1 MSRPERTPVPAS
13 RYPIPYWDSLTPHF
27 IEPRSMIVSSVLTG
41 VASAI
46 PAALPSSLAAST
58 SSWVM
63 SDPAQPAR
71 AAVIINSIIVVAS
84 KVRIVPL
91 RGMFGIYLR
100 HDVDNAPDWRSL
112 AIFRCTSNAGA
123 GWRKIGGFRL
133 EDGATEVAPPPGFPS
148 FVGGDPSAGS
158 PTDTLL
164 RLNPPCRRQARIPHR
179 EAASPTHN

>member
-1 MSRPERTPVPAS
+1 M
-13 RYPIPYWDSLTPHF
+13 
-27 IEPRSMIVSSVLTG
+27 SSVLTG

-84 KVRIVPL
+84 KVRMLPL

-100 HDVDNAPDWRSL
+100 YDVNNAPD
-112 AIFRCTSNAGA
+112 
-123 GWRKIGGFRL
+123 
-133 EDGATEVAPPPGFPS
+133 
-148 FVGGDPSAGS
+148 
-158 PTDTLL
+158 
-164 RLNPPCRRQARIPHR
+164 
-179 EAASPTHN
+179 

>member
-1 MSRPERTPVPAS
+1 
-13 RYPIPYWDSLTPHF
+13 
-27 IEPRSMIVSSVLTG
+27 MIVSSVLTG

-91 RGMFGIYLR
+91 RGVFGIYLR
-100 HDVDNAPDWRSL
+100 LSVGKAPFLVSIAVFHFFD
-112 AIFRCTSNAGA
+112 
-123 GWRKIGGFRL
+123 
-133 EDGATEVAPPPGFPS
+133 
-148 FVGGDPSAGS
+148 
-158 PTDTLL
+158 
-164 RLNPPCRRQARIPHR
+164 
-179 EAASPTHN
+179 